1 MTITAPSLADAALER
16 IASATAGHEPGQPY
30 LLTREA
36 FSRFWREEL
45 CDDFALGADHSS
57 RSDLW
62 VAIASSE
69 ARRQFDPGWSRC
81 QSDLFLTTEQ
91 SGACQWWYQTTSGT
105 ELFAISWRDSEPQG
119 VIHFSEVIAPFEGLL
134 PWSADSF
141 NPEDPWAPIGP
152 EGFYAVVLP
161 AERDQPGRTAWT
173 QIRLAIAG
181 LDYRCWM
188 QEQDGGRGHDEI
200 GAARAVV
207 RAALCP
213 HA

>member
-1 MTITAPSLADAALER
+1 MTITTASSLVDAALER

-45 CDDFALGADHSS
+45 CDDFACGADHSS

-69 ARRQFDPGWSRC
+69 ARRQFDPGWGRC
-81 QSDLFLTTEQ
+81 HSELAMDTAQ
-91 SGACQWWYQTTSGT
+91 SGNMQWWYQTTSGT
-105 ELFAISWRDSEPQG
+105 QLFALDWRDSDPQRS
-119 VIHFSEVIAPFEGLL
+119 IHWSEVLSVFNDVL
-134 PWSADSF
+134 PWSEESR

-152 EGFYAVVLP
+152 DGFYAVVIP
-161 AERDQPGRTAWT
+161 EERDQPGRNAWT

-181 LDYRCWM
+181 LDYRCWS
-188 QEQDGGRGHDEI
+188 QENGRGDDEI
-200 GAARAVV
+200 GAARAAV
-207 RAALCP
+207 RAAL
-213 HA
+213 HSDV

>member
-30 LLTREA
+30 LITREA
-36 FSRFWREEL
+36 FSRFWRREL
-45 CDDFALGADHSS
+45 CDDFAGDARHND
-57 RSDLW
+57 RVDLW

-69 ARRQFDPGWSRC
+69 ARRQFDPGWDRC
-81 QSDLFLTTEQ
+81 HSDLFFSTEP
-91 SGACQWWYQTTSGT
+91 SGVCQWWYETTSGT
-105 ELFAISWRDSEPQG
+105 ELFALDWRDSEPQG
-119 VIHFSEVIAPFEGLL
+119 AIQFSDVIAPFEGLL

-152 EGFYAVVLP
+152 EGFYAVVIP